1 MSLHDI
7 RDEKS
12 EINMESFVEILE
24 ELEKNYD
31 EEKVKLAKKIFTET
45 YYEGI
50 QAGMNSRDALQKAV
64 IVTNCFLIG
73 AKT

>member
-1 MSLHDI
+1 MSLNDI
-7 RDEKS
+7 RDKQS

-31 EEKVKLAKKIFTET
+31 ERKVNLAKKIFTET
-45 YYEGI
+45 YYKSI
-50 QAGMNSRDALQKAV
+50 QGGMNSRDALQKA
-64 IVTNCFLIG
+64 ITVTNCFLIG

>member
-31 EEKVKLAKKIFTET
+31 EEKVKLAKKIFTEI

-64 IVTNCFLIG
+64 MVTNCFLIG

>member
-1 MSLHDI
+1 MTLNYI
-7 RDEKS
+7 RDEQS
-12 EINMESFVEILE
+12 EINIETFVEILE

-50 QAGMNSRDALQKAV
+50 QEGMNSRDALQKAV
-64 IVTNCFLIG
+64 TVTNCFLIG